1 MDRTFHRMKNK
12 GLMIVPIEER
22 LDDAVALQPLWE
34 VNVNNM
40 ISPDNRLGEALR
52 PQGERQNDN

>member
-1 MDRTFHRMKNK
+1 MKNK

>member
-1 MDRTFHRMKNK
+1 MDRTFRRMKNK